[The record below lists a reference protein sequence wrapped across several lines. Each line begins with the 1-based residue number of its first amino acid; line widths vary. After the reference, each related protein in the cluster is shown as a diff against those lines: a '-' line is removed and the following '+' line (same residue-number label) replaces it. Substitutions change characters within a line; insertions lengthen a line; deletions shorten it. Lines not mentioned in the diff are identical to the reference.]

1 MAATKLTWGL
11 VGPATPGEWDAAQY
25 TVMTYNMADDCWEIT
40 TDLVAKEFKFTTNGS
55 WDINLGGSVD
65 DLSEGGGN
73 LSIAEAG
80 NYTIKLYPSRSTNDK
95 MYCTITKN

>member
-1 MAATKLTWGL
+1 MRRFFLIVLILSIAVSSFAADTIR
-11 VGPATPGEWDAAQY
+11 
-25 TVMTYNMADDCWEIT
+25 VMTYNMADDCWEIT
-40 TDLVAKEFKFTTNGS
+40 TDLVANEFKFTTNGS